1 MHLRMHI
8 NHKLCKHLS
17 NWVILILLHLC
28 NKTQLLLL
36 FYSFLVVQLLHLTI
50 CYQCT
55 EQAHEIAIKQIS
67 RVISADNGPH
77 WIISLTLDCIKTFC
91 SEGIASKT
99 WTDEL
104 IDCNS
109 EPATKCPRTFYTD
122 LYNILWL
129 YAPMTHWKPVHTIY
143 KII

>member
-1 MHLRMHI
+1 M

-17 NWVILILLHLC
+17 NLVILILLHLC
-28 NKTQLLLL
+28 NKTQLLL
-36 FYSFLVVQLLHLTI
+36 FFTVSWSSQLLHLTI

-109 EPATKCPRTFYTD
+109 EPATKCPRTFTLTFTTFYGLCSHD
-122 LYNILWL
+122 PLEAGPYHL
-129 YAPMTHWKPVHTIY
+129 
-143 KII
+143 